1 MNVLPREKQVQVISA
16 LVEGNS
22 IRATVR
28 MTGVAKNT
36 VTKLLVD
43 LGKACEAYH
52 DRTVRNLKCDYV
64 ECDEIWSF
72 VYAKERN
79 VPAPMRG
86 QFVVGDVYTWT
97 AIDAES
103 KLAISFLVG
112 LRTPEFAQ
120 PFIQDAAARLAALPH
135 SVLPRTCANC
145 LNSTAK
151 LGAAGLPTRRAETPH
166 AHEVY

>member
-1 MNVLPREKQVQVISA
+1 M
-16 LVEGNS
+16 EGNS

-36 VTKLLVD
+36 VTKLLVE

-52 DRTVRNLKCDYV
+52 DRAVRNLKCDYV
-64 ECDEIWSF
+64 ECDEILSF
-72 VYAKERN
+72 VYAKEKN

-86 QFVVGDVYTWT
+86 QFGVGDVYTWT
-97 AIDAES
+97 AINAES

-120 PFIQDAAARLAALPH
+120 PFIQAGSGDAILISWCFLGGARSVASRAAVFIPRANVTQAAKPCAARLH
-135 SVLPRTCANC
+135 GVS
-145 LNSTAK
+145 SK
-151 LGAAGLPTRRAETPH
+151 Q
-166 AHEVY
+166 